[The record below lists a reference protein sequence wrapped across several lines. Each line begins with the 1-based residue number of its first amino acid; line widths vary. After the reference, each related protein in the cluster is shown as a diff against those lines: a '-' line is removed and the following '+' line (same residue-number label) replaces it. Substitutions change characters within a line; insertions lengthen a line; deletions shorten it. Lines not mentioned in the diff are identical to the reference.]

1 MELGYALDQ
10 GIRDAAK
17 SKRFNAGIRAM
28 RMRREAFDSEESMM
42 LAGIGVMPE
51 ARAMLND
58 RLTNY
63 WANASYVGDLF
74 GRPIREIVVG
84 GGLHAAI
91 YCAVRYQKTG
101 VKPTVFESDT
111 PGGNFAMTIHRPAFK
126 LNSENNPGK
135 VAGVPDKFRQQ
146 NLNYLPGAP
155 IQVSDISGE
164 DFPNNTDLAFIIR
177 VMLAKYAN
185 LYRENVAQISEFGPS
200 VILGTGET
208 VYATERVIDAR
219 GLGTPNG
226 EPNGIN
232 VLSFRQFMQRMESD
246 FPLAGMRRVAVIGG
260 KDSGASAIKRLLGVG
275 PSTPGMSTTSIDR
288 VESVDWY
295 NRNMPGTQR
304 EFRDSVRTVYT
315 GIARYLPEKS
325 GDPARLQI
333 VPRRASTVQQSYKS
347 VLVNGVPYDTA
358 IVCTGYSLPTIGE
371 SNYYDETRQ
380 NDAFTYA
387 SAYRIG
393 AAGRFPFTSTE
404 EAQPYTANPDN
415 VAAIFRLGARTAS
428 LANRL

>member
-1 MELGYALDQ
+1 MELSYVTTRA
-10 GIRDAAK
+10 ISDASK

-28 RMRREAFDSEESMM
+28 RQRREAFDSEEAMM

-58 RLTNY
+58 RFTDY
-63 WANASYVGDLF
+63 WTGARYFPPGD
-74 GRPIREIVVG
+74 RPEEIVVG

-101 VKPTVFESDT
+101 IRPVVFEPET

-146 NLNYLPGAP
+146 NLNYIPGAP

-164 DFPNNTDLAFIIR
+164 DFPNNTDLAYIIR
-177 VMLAKYAN
+177 VMLAKYADVYN
-185 LYRENVAQISEFGPS
+185 ERVTEIDEFSPS
-200 VILGTGET
+200 VTLATGE
-208 VYATERVIDAR
+208 VIYAGERVIDAR
-219 GLGTPNG
+219 GLGNPNG
-226 EPNGIN
+226 EPNGVN
-232 VLSFRQFMQRMESD
+232 VLSFKQFMQRMETD

-295 NRNMPGTQR
+295 NRNTPGTQR
-304 EFRDSVRTVYT
+304 EFRDSVRTVYS
-315 GIARYLPEKS
+315 GIARYLPQNFGE
-325 GDPARLQI
+325 PARLQV
-333 VPRRASTVQQSYKS
+333 VPRRAGTVQQSYRS
-347 VLVNGVPYDTA
+347 VLINGVPYDTA
-358 IVCTGYSLPTIGE
+358 IVCTGYSLPSIGQ
-371 SNYYDETRQ
+371 SSYYDLTPV
-380 NDAFTYA
+380 NDAYRYG
-387 SAYRIG
+387 SVYRIG
-393 AAGRFPFTSTE
+393 AAGRFPFTETE

-415 VAAIFRLGARTAS
+415 IAAIFRLGVRTAS
-428 LANRL
+428 IANRL